1 VLIFPFF
8 SLVKCKSNKLFDLG
22 SIALLSR
29 LMLLV
34 GFTLKFF
41 SEPKR
46 DRDFIDLGG
55 VDFRLIISL
64 EFDRTGLVK
73 ILKLKAN
80 PSSDL
85 RASQWVILKVEY

>member
-1 VLIFPFF
+1 
-8 SLVKCKSNKLFDLG
+8 
-22 SIALLSR
+22 
-29 LMLLV
+29 MLLA
-34 GFTLKFF
+34 GFIFKFF

-55 VDFRLIISL
+55 VDLRLIISL

-80 PSSDL
+80 ASSDL
-85 RASQWVILKVEY
+85 RASQ